1 MKKTIVIMAI
11 LMICMFSLTIYM
23 TNMERRMNI
32 NANLSNVSK
41 IVWQNKSS
49 LSYDI
54 LDKEDINKI
63 IDMVEQMEGNY
74 ISVKDTKNCNHE
86 DMYELRFYQNNSLVF
101 DFTVISEN
109 KIRIGTRECR
119 LNNNLDLSTI
129 DEIIKK
135 VEIQNVE

>member
-1 MKKTIVIMAI
+1 
-11 LMICMFSLTIYM
+11 
-23 TNMERRMNI
+23 MNI

-74 ISVKDTKNCNHE
+74 ISVKDTKKCNHE

-101 DFTVISEN
+101 DFAVISEN

-135 VEIQNVE
+135 VEKQNVE

>member
-49 LSYDI
+49 LRDR
-54 LDKEDINKI
+54 K
-63 IDMVEQMEGNY
+63 
-74 ISVKDTKNCNHE
+74 SV
-86 DMYELRFYQNNSLVF
+86 V
-101 DFTVISEN
+101 
-109 KIRIGTRECR
+109 
-119 LNNNLDLSTI
+119 
-129 DEIIKK
+129 
-135 VEIQNVE
+135 